1 MKPKWEER
9 LEEQLI
15 AKFKHK
21 FVFLAIFFSL
31 LLVIAI
37 CLVVFFGSDTYIFV
51 IFILGM
57 LTVVFLWGLYPM
69 LRDMKSVKERI
80 FEKSIAKVSRYE
92 ERWRRG
98 GGGSKYFLPV
108 LQDELTG
115 EEIILNTQ
123 IEAQD
128 AQNMHVAPSAA
139 IGERYLLL
147 YLKHS
152 KTSVHIKYAY
162 DDNE

>member
-1 MKPKWEER
+1 MKSKWEEQ

-21 FVFLAIFFSL
+21 LGFLVMFFSV
-31 LLVIAI
+31 LLVVAI
-37 CLVVFFGSDTYIFV
+37 GLVVFLGSDTYVFV

-57 LTVVFLWGLYPM
+57 MTVVFLLGLYPM
-69 LRDMKSVKERI
+69 LRDIKAVKKRI

-98 GGGSKYFLPV
+98 GSKYFLPV

-115 EEIILNTQ
+115 EEIILDTQ

-162 DDNE
+162 DDDE

>member
-21 FVFLAIFFSL
+21 FVFLAMFFSL
-31 LLVIAI
+31 LLMIAI
-37 CLVVFFGSDTYIFV
+37 CLVVSFGSDTYIFV

-69 LRDMKSVKERI
+69 LRDMKAVKERI

-92 ERWRRG
+92 ERLRSG
-98 GGGSKYFLPV
+98 GAKYFLPV
-108 LQDELTG
+108 LQDELTS

-123 IEAQD
+123 IKAQD

>member
-1 MKPKWEER
+1 MKSKWEER

-21 FVFLAIFFSL
+21 FVFLAMFFSL
-31 LLVIAI
+31 LLMIAI

-51 IFILGM
+51 IFIFGM

-69 LRDMKSVKERI
+69 LRDMKAVKERI

-92 ERWRRG
+92 ERWRSG
-98 GGGSKYFLPV
+98 GAKYFLPV

-123 IEAQD
+123 IKAQD

-152 KTSVHIKYAY
+152 KTSVHNKYAY
-162 DDNE
+162 DDSE